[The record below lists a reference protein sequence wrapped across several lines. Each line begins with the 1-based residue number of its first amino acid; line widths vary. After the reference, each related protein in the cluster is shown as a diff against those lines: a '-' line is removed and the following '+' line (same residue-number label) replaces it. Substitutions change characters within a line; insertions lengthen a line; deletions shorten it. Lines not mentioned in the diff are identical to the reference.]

1 MSKAASNNIKVVIG
15 TKGGVGKSTLSYGV
29 LPVVFRSEQVRVIE
43 IDSNNKS
50 SFSGSFLPSENFK
63 TDQSDIVLDKV
74 ELSVMKQSKEIFIL
88 DIGGGDDTK
97 VFLEQL
103 QNEDFDVDFYLPVND
118 DYEQFKNIK
127 DTIVLIQKTRP
138 GQKVN
143 LVLNRCHE
151 LKANLVKE
159 QFMGIYGSEDFGIES
174 RYEEISTHIKNVYFL
189 PDSPVFGILKGRF
202 QKHLIDGI
210 IWADDLL
217 ENISMYKEQWRE
229 AGDDVFMSNKKKLRF
244 AKKVKKL
251 QNVILGIFD
260 GIE

>member
-1 MSKAASNNIKVVIG
+1 MSNIKVVLG
-15 TKGGVGKSTLSYGV
+15 TKGGIGKSTVSHGV
-29 LPVVFRSEQVRVIE
+29 LPVVYRGEQVRVIE

-50 SFSGSFLPSENFK
+50 SFSGSFVPSENFK
-63 TDQSDIVLDKV
+63 TDQADIVLDKV
-74 ELSVMKQSKEIFIL
+74 DLSVLKESEEIFIL

-118 DYEQFKNIK
+118 DYEQFKNLQ
-127 DTIVLIQKTRP
+127 DTIVLIQKVRP

-143 LVLNRCHE
+143 LVLNRCHQ
-151 LKANLVKE
+151 LKSNLVKE

-174 RYEEISTHIKNVYFL
+174 RYEEISADVKNVYFL

-210 IWADDLL
+210 MWADDLL
-217 ENISMYKEQWRE
+217 ENLSVYKEQWR
-229 AGDDVFMSNKKKLRF
+229 AASDDVFMNNKKKLRF

-251 QNVILGIFD
+251 QSIILGIFD